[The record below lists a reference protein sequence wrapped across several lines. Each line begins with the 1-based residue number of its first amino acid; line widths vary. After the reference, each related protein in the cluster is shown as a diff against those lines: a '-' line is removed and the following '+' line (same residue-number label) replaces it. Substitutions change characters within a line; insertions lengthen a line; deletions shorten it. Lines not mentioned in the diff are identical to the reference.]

1 MNSEELLIDAD
12 GHILEPPDVWER
24 YLEPRYRDRALRI
37 RVGEDG
43 YEFLEIDRKRAQ
55 LTSAA
60 LLHSLGGMKML
71 REMGAKV
78 EDFNASR
85 RDALG
90 QTKGQKHGI
99 FDSLATGYP
108 EDTYLSGCAPGAMD
122 MKERLEILDREG
134 MAYSI
139 IYPTLG
145 LLWEAELFDIE
156 LSSAYC
162 RAYNRWITEFCGDS
176 GGRLVPIAHIS
187 LGDPAEAA
195 RELERAVKAGCRG
208 AFVCP
213 FTITRKPHGHPD
225 HDRFFAAAQDLGV
238 PIGIHPTLEPAQ
250 WSVHQRFDGMA
261 WADWYFDLFA
271 AQGVPQ
277 AFATFFQY
285 GVFDRFPSL
294 RVVVLES
301 GAGWIGYW
309 LDRGDAIY
317 RRTTLGST
325 VQLKQKPSD
334 YFRRQCYISADPD
347 ERSIAALTRLV
358 GEDRFFWASDY
369 PHPDHPGNYL
379 EELRGMVEGMATS
392 ARRGVLGENVARAY
406 KLIDFGSKPQEAS
419 PA

>member
-1 MNSEELLIDAD
+1 MTSEELLIDAD
-12 GHILEPPDVWER
+12 GHILEPPDLWER
-24 YLEPRYRDRALRI
+24 YLEPNYRGRALRI

-43 YEFLEIDRKRAQ
+43 FEFLEIDGKRAQ

-90 QTKGQKHGI
+90 KTRDDKHGI
-99 FDSLATGYP
+99 FDSLSTGRP
-108 EDTYLSGCAPGAMD
+108 QDTYLAGCAPGAMD
-122 MKERLEILDREG
+122 MKERIGILDREA
-134 MAYSI
+134 MAKSV

-162 RAYNRWITEFCGDS
+162 RAYNRWITDFCGDS
-176 GGRLVPIAHIS
+176 GGRLVPIAHLS

-208 AFVCP
+208 AFLCP

-225 HDRFFAAAQDLGV
+225 HDRVFAVAQDLNV
-238 PIGIHPTLEPAQ
+238 PIAIHPTLEPAA
-250 WSVHQRFDGMA
+250 WSVHQRFDGMG

-285 GVFDRFPSL
+285 GVFDRFPRL
-294 RVVVLES
+294 
-301 GAGWIGYW
+301 
-309 LDRGDAIY
+309 
-317 RRTTLGST
+317 
-325 VQLKQKPSD
+325 
-334 YFRRQCYISADPD
+334 YFKRQCYISADPD

-369 PHPDHPGNYL
+369 PHPDHPGDYL
-379 EELRGMVEGMATS
+379 TELRGMVEGMTAT
-392 ARRGVLGENVARAY
+392 ARRGVLGENVARAFN
-406 KLIDFGSKPQEAS
+406 LI
-419 PA
+419 